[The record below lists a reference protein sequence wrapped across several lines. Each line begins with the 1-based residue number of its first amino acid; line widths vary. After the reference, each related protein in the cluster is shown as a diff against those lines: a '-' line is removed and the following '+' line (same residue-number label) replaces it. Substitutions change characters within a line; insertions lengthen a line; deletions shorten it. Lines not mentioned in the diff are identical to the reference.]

1 MKPEKYQILFVEDE
15 TNIGETLTERL
26 QEDYATVVWAATKK
40 AADAALGQQSFD
52 LALLDIGLPDGSGF
66 DIAEQIRATC
76 PATSVIFLTAMGSPD
91 DRIRGLELG
100 AEDYVVK
107 PFHLRELLLRI
118 SNVLKRSARM
128 QGYVPDIIS
137 IGVATIDLGRYT
149 ATVAGLTQILTHK
162 ECLLLRLLH
171 EERGQVV
178 SRDHILDKVWPDGE
192 YPSQRTVDNFMVRI
206 RRLVDK
212 QDAEESI
219 IKSIR
224 AVGYQLEEE
233 SG

>member
-1 MKPEKYQILFVEDE
+1 MTPEKYQILFVEDE

-26 QEDYATVVWAATKK
+26 QEDYATVVWAATKN

-76 PATSVIFLTAMGSPD
+76 PETSVIFLTAMGSAD

-107 PFHLRELLLRI
+107 PFHLQELLLRI

-128 QGYVPDIIS
+128 QGYVPDIIR

-149 ATVAGLTQILTHK
+149 ATVAGLTQTLTHK

-178 SRDHILDKVWPDGE
+178 SRDHILNKVWPDGE
-192 YPSQRTVDNFMVRI
+192 YPSQRTVDNFIVKI

-212 QDAEESI
+212 QDAGESI

-224 AVGYQLEEE
+224 AVGYQLEE
-233 SG
+233 